1 MTDTNYIPIKRIVSR
16 KIGDKKPF
24 LIEYEGYPEKED
36 YRQEPWS
43 SLCPE
48 LQKKFCKD
56 GKVRKTYRKR
66 KAKER
71 KRKAKEN
78 VALNKPKRKR
88 KLAFPPVPHKP
99 ENHAVIPA
107 KRPLGEVEY
116 SEYENGKGES
126 ILVVKTY
133 TLDRVDYQHFRRI
146 SHTVRKENGSIS
158 L

>member
-1 MTDTNYIPIKRIVSR
+1 MQSEIFYAIKRIIRR
-16 KIGDKKPF
+16 KVGDKKPF
-24 LIEYEGYPEKED
+24 LIEWDTPEPCESTW
-36 YRQEPWS
+36 EPHENLS
-43 SLCPE
+43 EE

-56 GKVRKTYRKR
+56 GKVRKTYKKR
-66 KAKER
+66 KL
-71 KRKAKEN
+71 KEN
-78 VALNKPKRKR
+78 VASNKPKRKR

-116 SEYENGKGES
+116 SEYENGKGDS

-133 TLDRVDYQHFRRI
+133 THDRVDYQHFRRI

>member
-1 MTDTNYIPIKRIVSR
+1 MTDSNYFTIKRIVSR

-66 KAKER
+66 KL
-71 KRKAKEN
+71 KEN

-107 KRPLGEVEY
+107 KRALGEVEY
-116 SEYENGKGES
+116 SEYENEKGES
-126 ILVVKTY
+126 ILVVKSY
-133 TLDRVDYQHFRRI
+133 NEDRVDYQHFRRI
-146 SHTVRKENGSIS
+146 SHTVRRENGSIS

>member
-1 MTDTNYIPIKRIVSR
+1 MTDSNYFTIKRIVSR

-43 SLCPE
+43 SLCPG
-48 LQKKFCKD
+48 LQKKFCKN
-56 GKVRKTYRKR
+56 GKVRKTYKKR
-66 KAKER
+66 KL
-71 KRKAKEN
+71 KEN

-88 KLAFPPVPHKP
+88 KLSFPPVPYKP

-116 SEYENGKGES
+116 SEYENEAGVS

-133 TLDRVDYQHFRRI
+133 TQDRVDYQHFRRI
-146 SHTVRKENGSIS
+146 SHTVRRENGSI
-158 L
+158 LL

>member
-1 MTDTNYIPIKRIVSR
+1 MKDSNYFTIKRIVSR

-56 GKVRKTYRKR
+56 GKVRKTYKKRKR
-66 KAKER
+66 
-71 KRKAKEN
+71 KEN

-88 KLAFPPVPHKP
+88 KLTFPPVPHKP

-116 SEYENGKGES
+116 SEYENEKGES
-126 ILVVKTY
+126 ILVVKTF
-133 TLDRVDYQHFRRI
+133 THDRVDYQHFRRI
-146 SHTVRKENGSIS
+146 SHTVRKGNGN
-158 L
+158 LKKL